1 MGSNGWKMR
10 RFICPI
16 IGIFFLLHA
25 WRPET
30 ASANSLAIFRTS
42 LGEMAVELFDDDK
55 PLTVRNF
62 ILLSERGRYN
72 NSFFHVDAAGVVAQG
87 GGYWISNPTSTSLV
101 SLVGAVTPFGL
112 ITNEFNTGPIYSNL
126 YGTIAMAKVAGNPDS
141 ATVQWFFNLGNN
153 PSFDIENGGYT
164 VFGRVIAG
172 TNVLEQF
179 NTRSN
184 GFGTVNGGGPFSLL
198 PVTYIGTNSPRY
210 NELIYAWIEILK
222 LVITPNAD
230 DSRNLA
236 WNSPTGLSCRIEF
249 NDGGAWDL
257 LHLTNGNGA
266 VQTIVDTNTTAPERI
281 YRVRIGL

>member
-1 MGSNGWKMR
+1 MGSNGWKMM

-16 IGIFFLLHA
+16 IGIFFLLYA
-25 WRPET
+25 WLPET

-62 ILLSERGRYN
+62 ILLSELGRYN

-87 GGYWISNPTSTSLV
+87 GGYWVSNPTSTSLV
-101 SLVGAVTPFGL
+101 SSVGAVTPLGF
-112 ITNEFNTGPIYSNL
+112 ITNEFTSGPVFSNL

-153 PSFDIENGGYT
+153 PSFDVENGGYT

-184 GFGTVNGGGPFSLL
+184 GFGTINAGGPFALL
-198 PVTYIGTNSPRY
+198 PVTYTGTNSPRY
-210 NELIYAWIEILK
+210 NELIYAGIEILK
-222 LVITPNAD
+222 VIVAPQVDGT
-230 DSRNLA
+230 RVLA
-236 WNSPTGLSCRIEF
+236 WNSPTGLVCRIEYR
-249 NDGGAWDL
+249 DDVTWDL
-257 LHLTNGNGA
+257 LHLTNGNGLIQS
-266 VQTIVDTNTTAPERI
+266 VIDTNTVAAGRS
-281 YRVRIGL
+281 YRVRIGP